1 MRREHGE
8 LRAVDALGLL
18 EPLLQLLRER
28 VDARVGLEP
37 HGLRLGGEVLLQQQ
51 PLLDRGIR
59 RGRGRVRVRVC

>member
-1 MRREHGE
+1 MG
-8 LRAVDALGLL
+8 RAGRPYECIGLGFSH
-18 EPLLQLLRER
+18 ERLRER